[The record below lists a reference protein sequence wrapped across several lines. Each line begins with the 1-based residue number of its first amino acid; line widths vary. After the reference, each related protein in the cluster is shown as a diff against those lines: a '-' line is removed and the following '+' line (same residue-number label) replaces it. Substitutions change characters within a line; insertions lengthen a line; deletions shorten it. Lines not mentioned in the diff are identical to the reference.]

1 MSDTTLTLVQF
12 LRDGVDPV
20 AELAELRAEQPVSP
34 LMIPGGPTAW
44 LVTGYSEVR
53 AVLGDA
59 DTYSNDFANLT
70 GAGAQGPDGDK
81 DPGGLGFADPPKHT
95 RLRRLLIP
103 QFTALRLRE
112 LEPRITAVVA
122 QCLDEMAEA
131 GGSAEPPVDLMTSF
145 AQPVPSLVIC
155 ELLGVPATERADFQR
170 ISNNRFDLSGA
181 LTGGFDA
188 ISESLE
194 YLGDLVARQ
203 RADPGDGL
211 LGRMI
216 REHGDGLTD
225 RELAG
230 LADGLLTGGY
240 DTTASMLALGTV
252 LLLRDPPLR
261 AAALDPTR
269 IDAVVEELL
278 RYISVVQVAFPRF
291 ARHDT
296 HIGDQPVAAG
306 DMVICSLSGANRDV
320 AFGPDAEGVNPGR
333 EGSRMRAHVAFGY
346 GIHHCVGAQL
356 ARREMAI
363 AYPALL
369 SRFPKL
375 RLAVPEAEL
384 PFRPFSIVYGV
395 DGLPVSW

>member
-1 MSDTTLTLVQF
+1 MSETTLTLVQF

-20 AELAELRAEQPVSP
+20 PELAQLRAERPVSP
-34 LMIPGGPTAW
+34 LTIPGGPTAW

-70 GAGAQGPDGDK
+70 GAGADSPGGDK

-95 RLRRLLIP
+95 LLRRLLTP
-103 QFTALRLRE
+103 QFTARRLRE
-112 LEPRITAVVA
+112 LEPRIAAVVD
-122 QCLDEMAEA
+122 QCLDEMAEM
-131 GGSAEPPVDLMTSF
+131 GGSAEQPVDLMPSF

-155 ELLGVPATERADFQR
+155 ELLGVPVSERADFQR

-194 YLGDLVARQ
+194 YLGGLVARQ
-203 RADPGDGL
+203 RANPGDGL

-216 REHGDGLTD
+216 RENGDNLTD

-252 LLLRDPPLR
+252 LLLRDPELR
-261 AAALDPTR
+261 KATLDPDR
-269 IDAVVEELL
+269 IDAIVEELL

-291 ARHDT
+291 ARRDT
-296 HIGDQPVAAG
+296 EIGGHPVGAG
-306 DMVICSLSGANRDV
+306 DMVICSLSGANRDTM
-320 AFGPDAEGVNPGR
+320 FGSDSEQINSGR
-333 EGSRMRAHVAFGY
+333 VTGSRSHVAFGY

-369 SRFPKL
+369 RRFPGL
-375 RLAVPEAEL
+375 RLAAPEQEL
-384 PFRPFSIVYGV
+384 PYRPFSIVYGV
-395 DGLPVSW
+395 DGLPVAW

>member
-1 MSDTTLTLVQF
+1 MMSETTLTLVQF

-20 AELAELRAEQPVSP
+20 AELGQLRAAEPVSR

-44 LVTGYSEVR
+44 LVTGYAEVR

-70 GAGAQGPDGDK
+70 GAGVDAPAEDK
-81 DPGGLGFADPPKHT
+81 DPGGLGFADPPAHT

-103 QFTALRLRE
+103 QFTASRLRE
-112 LEPRITAVVA
+112 LEPRIVA
-122 QCLDEMAEA
+122 IIDECLDAMAA
-131 GGSAEPPVDLMTSF
+131 AEHPVDLLTAF

-155 ELLGVPATERADFQR
+155 ELLGVPTSEREDFQR

-194 YLGDLVARQ
+194 YLGGLVTRE
-203 RADPGDGL
+203 RGNPGEGL

-216 REHGDGLTD
+216 REHGDTLSD

-252 LLLRDPPLR
+252 LLLRDQRLR
-261 AAALDPTR
+261 AAALDPSR
-269 IDAVVEELL
+269 IEAVVEELL

-296 HIGDQPVAAG
+296 LIGDHPVGAG
-306 DMVICSLSGANRDV
+306 DMVICSLSGANRD
-320 AFGPDAEGVNPGR
+320 ALFGPDAEQLNSLRSGAA
-333 EGSRMRAHVAFGY
+333 RAHMAFGY

-356 ARREMAI
+356 ARREMVLAF
-363 AYPALL
+363 PALL
-369 SRFPKL
+369 RRFSGL
-375 RLAVPEAEL
+375 RLAVPEQEL

-395 DGLPVSW
+395 DGLPVTW

>member
-1 MSDTTLTLVQF
+1 MSETTLTLVQF

-20 AELAELRAEQPVSP
+20 EELAQLRAEQPVSP

-44 LVTGYSEVR
+44 LITGYSEVR

-59 DTYSNDFANLT
+59 DTYSNDFSNLT
-70 GAGAQGPDGDK
+70 GAGAEGPGDDK
-81 DPGGLGFADPPKHT
+81 DPGGLGFADPPRHT
-95 RLRRLLIP
+95 RLRRLLTP

-112 LEPRITAVVA
+112 LEPRIMAVVD
-122 QCLDEMAEA
+122 QCLDEMADKGA
-131 GGSAEPPVDLMTSF
+131 SAEPPVDLMTSF
-145 AQPVPSLVIC
+145 AQPVPALVIC
-155 ELLGVPATERADFQR
+155 ELLGVPPSERADFQR

-194 YLGDLVARQ
+194 YLGGLVARQ
-203 RADPGDGL
+203 RATPGDGL

-216 REHGDGLTD
+216 REHGEGLSD

-252 LLLRDPPLR
+252 LLLRDPELC
-261 AAALDPTR
+261 AAALEPSR
-269 IDAVVEELL
+269 IDEVVEELL

-291 ARHDT
+291 ARRDT
-296 HIGDQPVAAG
+296 QIGGHPVGAG
-306 DMVICSLSGANRDV
+306 DMVICSLSGANRD
-320 AFGPDAEGVNPGR
+320 AMFGADAERVNPDRGV
-333 EGSRMRAHVAFGY
+333 GSRAHMAFGY

-369 SRFPKL
+369 RRFPGL
-375 RLAVPEAEL
+375 RLAVPEPEL
-384 PFRPFSIVYGV
+384 LYRPFSIVYGV
-395 DGLPVSW
+395 DGLPVVW

>member
-1 MSDTTLTLVQF
+1 MSETTLTLVQF
-12 LRDGVDPV
+12 LRDGVNPV
-20 AELAELRAEQPVSP
+20 AELAQLRAEQPVSP

-70 GAGAQGPDGDK
+70 SVGAQGPGVDK
-81 DPGGLGFADPPKHT
+81 NPGGLGFADPPDHT
-95 RLRRLLIP
+95 RLRKLLIP
-103 QFTALRLRE
+103 QFTALRMRE
-112 LEPRITAVVA
+112 LEPRIVAVVN
-122 QCLDEMAEA
+122 QCLEEMAEA
-131 GGSAEPPVDLMTSF
+131 GGGAEPQADLMTSF

-155 ELLGVPATERADFQR
+155 ELLGVPASERADFQR

-194 YLGDLVARQ
+194 YLGGLVERQ
-203 RADPGDGL
+203 RAKPGDGL

-216 REHGDGLTD
+216 STHGDNLSD

-252 LLLRDPPLR
+252 LLMGDPALR
-261 AAALDPTR
+261 AAALDPKR

-278 RYISVVQVAFPRF
+278 RYISVVQVGFPRF
-291 ARHDT
+291 ARRDT
-296 HIGDQPVAAG
+296 QIGGHPISAG
-306 DMVICSLSGANRDV
+306 DMVICSLSGANRD
-320 AFGPDAEGVNPGR
+320 AMFGEDAEQVNPAR
-333 EGSRMRAHVAFGY
+333 NVGSRAHMAFGY

-363 AYPALL
+363 AFPALL
-369 SRFPKL
+369 RRFPGL
-375 RLAVPEAEL
+375 RLAIPESEL
-384 PFRPFSIVYGV
+384 LYRPFSIVYGI
-395 DGLPVSW
+395 DELPVTW